1 MTHVTKEERM
11 KEVFDEQLK
20 SKYMK
25 KYQIEKIFDTPDLKF
40 QVIQYEAG
48 EFMSSKRSPLKYLK
62 FIVKGTWDIYS
73 MDKEGKTHLLKHA
86 DALTIMGDVEFF
98 SGIETGNL
106 QKACEEVISIELS
119 MDKYKHMLL
128 QDNAFLRFLCRS
140 MTQKLIN
147 TTNDMMMHDRL
158 EEQLIQYMRY
168 ECEEGYLTCIEEA
181 AFRLNRSR
189 RQLHRVLKKLVE
201 NHVICKESR
210 GCYRLL

>member
-1 MTHVTKEERM
+1 M
-11 KEVFDEQLK
+11 KEIFDEQLK
-20 SKYMK
+20 CNYMK
-25 KYQIEKIFDTPDLKF
+25 KYQIEKIFDTPDLEF
-40 QVIQYEAG
+40 QFIKYEAG

-73 MDKEGKTHLLKHA
+73 MDKEGKTHLVKHA
-86 DALTIMGDVEFF
+86 DAFTIMGDVEFF

-106 QKACEEVISIELS
+106 QEACEEVLSIELS
-119 MDKYKHMLL
+119 MDKYKQMLF

-147 TTNDMMMHDRL
+147 TANDRMMYDRL
-158 EEQLIQYMRY
+158 EEQLLHYMRY
-168 ECEEGYLTCIEEA
+168 ECQDKRLISIEEA

-189 RQLHRVLKKLVE
+189 RQLQRVLKKLTE